1 MSAFEQPSA
10 RSDRTSVSRLVSVP
24 YPLGKLRAGAPNSR
38 RRAAATSASG
48 APRRFVEDCW
58 PNELLRRAAHFMRQ
72 ARAALYA
79 EESVR
84 EESSHG

>member
-1 MSAFEQPSA
+1 MWPW
-10 RSDRTSVSRLVSVP
+10 RL
-24 YPLGKLRAGAPNSR
+24 
-38 RRAAATSASG
+38 

-58 PNELLRRAAHFMRQ
+58 PNELLRRAKHFMRR

>member
-1 MSAFEQPSA
+1 MSPW
-10 RSDRTSVSRLVSVP
+10 RL
-24 YPLGKLRAGAPNSR
+24 
-38 RRAAATSASG
+38 

-58 PNELLRRAAHFMRQ
+58 PNELLRRAKHFMRR
-72 ARAALYA
+72 ARGALYA